1 MRVNIRAG
9 NVLCECW
16 PADPSIPCAASDPGF
31 SVLRPDWMAIG
42 PEDITAFRRGERV
55 VDGIQTGCWNRAP
68 LNDGTDDHHVHWPWE
83 LNARPFGLEVED
95 SCANPNIG
103 GFGRALG
110 NVSTARRYTDSV
122 LSVILNLVAVVSTFA
137 IEWPPSFAAGRENK
151 GSVLA
156 AAESV

>member
-83 LNARPFGLEVED
+83 LNARPFGLEVEE
-95 SCANPNIG
+95 SCATTHA
-103 GFGRALG
+103 RARHAHP
-110 NVSTARRYTDSV
+110 SREMQTMTPAFSRR
-122 LSVILNLVAVVSTFA
+122 LAVV
-137 IEWPPSFAAGRENK
+137 
-151 GSVLA
+151 
-156 AAESV
+156 